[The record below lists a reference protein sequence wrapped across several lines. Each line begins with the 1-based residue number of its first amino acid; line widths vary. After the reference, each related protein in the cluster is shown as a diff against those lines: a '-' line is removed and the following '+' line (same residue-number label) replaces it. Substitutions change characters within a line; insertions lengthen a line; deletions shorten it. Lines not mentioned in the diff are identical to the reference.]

1 MNPKVRGALDLKSK
15 LLDRYADDLIGV
27 LGCYDRLIIT
37 GMLVDVGHPD
47 AIAAQLRHLNIRCF
61 DLGVFAE
68 PLRDQ
73 VRDNAILLARQAGL
87 EIQYLERKG
96 LRKEERGAEILERRG
111 RHPGLV
117 HIFSAMESC
126 KCFKPWHDKQSGRTG
141 RKLTGGRCLHY
152 YFYFIDEQLGLGYV
166 RVPTWLPFRLQIY
179 FNQHQWLANQLRAHG
194 IDFELADNTFVACG
208 DWTQAQALVAGFEIK
223 ALAARLHAL
232 AQAFCPV
239 VKQFGGGYHWSL
251 MQVEYA
257 LDVVFKSATALRPVY
272 QEISRQAIFTVKAP
286 DSARFLNKRLSPEA
300 EAHSDFHT
308 RVEGTRI
315 KHQLNRQAIKMYDKA
330 GRVLRIECVSN
341 DVSFYRHHRKV
352 EHRDGTSDY
361 HVADLKKSIFSLG
374 DLAGLMRAGCARYL
388 EFIGELEDRSGGQ
401 TNLEQISQP
410 VRDERERSWR
420 GFNFFLGNDLAV
432 LLGVVRGEYQISG
445 MSNRRM
451 QAVLP
456 GKSSGQ
462 IGRIL
467 KRLRLHGLI
476 KKVGKTY
483 KYYLTELGRRAVLV
497 GLKLKE
503 HLIVPGLASAS
514 A

>member
-1 MNPKVRGALDLKSK
+1 MNAKVTATQDLKSK
-15 LLDRYADDLIGV
+15 LLDRYAKDIEGT
-27 LGCYDRLIIT
+27 LGCYDRLIVT
-37 GMLVDVGHPD
+37 GMLVDVGHPG
-47 AIAAQLRHLNIRCF
+47 AMTAQLRQRDIRCF
-61 DLGVFAE
+61 DLGDFAE

-73 VRDNAILLARQAGL
+73 VRDNAMLLARQAGL

-96 LRKEERGAEILERRG
+96 LRKEARVAEILEQRG

-126 KCFKPWHDKQSGRTG
+126 KCFKPWHDKKSGRTG
-141 RKLTGGRCLHY
+141 LKLTGGRCLHY

-166 RVPTWLPFRLQIY
+166 RVPTWLPFRLQVY
-179 FNQHQWLANQLRAHG
+179 FNQHQWLANQLRAQA
-194 IDFELADNTFVACG
+194 ITFELADNTFVACG
-208 DWTQAQALVAGFEIK
+208 DWAKAQALVDGFELK
-223 ALAARLHAL
+223 ALAARLHTL
-232 AQAFCPV
+232 AEEFCPV
-239 VKQFGGGYHWSL
+239 VKQFRGGYHWSL

-257 LDVVFKSATALRPVY
+257 LDVVFRSAAALRPVY
-272 QEISRQAIFTVKAP
+272 EEISRQAIFTVKAP
-286 DSARFLNKRLSPEA
+286 DIARFLNKRLSPEA
-300 EAHSDFHT
+300 EAQSDFHT

-315 KHQLNRQAIKMYDKA
+315 KHQLSRQALKMYDKA

-352 EHRDGTSDY
+352 EHRDGTSEY
-361 HVADLKKSIFSLG
+361 RVADLKKSIFSLG

-388 EFIGELEDRSGGQ
+388 EFIGELEDRSSGQ
-401 TNLEQISQP
+401 TNLDRISQP
-410 VRDERERSWR
+410 VKDERERSWR

-432 LLGVVRGEYQISG
+432 LLGIVRGEYQISG
-445 MSNRRM
+445 LSNRRL
-451 QAVLP
+451 QVVLP
-456 GKSSGQ
+456 GQNSGQ

-503 HLIVPGLASAS
+503 HLIVPRLATASA
-514 A
+514 

>member
-1 MNPKVRGALDLKSK
+1 MSAKVNATNDLKSK
-15 LLDRYADDLIGV
+15 QLDRYAKDIEGM

-37 GMLVDVGHPD
+37 GLLVDVGHPD
-47 AIAAQLRHLNIRCF
+47 AMTAQLCHLNIRCF

-68 PLRDQ
+68 PLRDL

-96 LRKEERGAEILERRG
+96 LRKEERVAEILEQRG
-111 RHPGLV
+111 RHPGLI

-126 KCFKPWHDKQSGRTG
+126 KCFKPWHDKKTGRTG
-141 RKLTGGRCLHY
+141 LKLTGGRCLHY

-179 FNQHQWLANQLRAHG
+179 FNQHQWLAHQLRAQG
-194 IDFELADNTFVACG
+194 IAFELADNTFTSCG
-208 DWTQAQALVAGFEIK
+208 DWAKAQALVDGFEIK

-232 AQAFCPV
+232 AEKFCPV
-239 VKQFGGGYHWSL
+239 VKQFRGGYHWSL

-257 LDVVFKSATALRPVY
+257 LDVVFRSAAALRPVY
-272 QEISRQAIFTVKAP
+272 EEISRQAIFTVKAP
-286 DSARFLNKRLSPEA
+286 DIARFLNKRLSPEA
-300 EAHSDFHT
+300 EAQSDFHT

-341 DVSFYRHHRKV
+341 DVTFYRHHRKV

-361 HVADLKKSIFSLG
+361 RVADLKKSIFSLG

-388 EFIGELEDRSGGQ
+388 EFLGELEDRSHGQ
-401 TNLEQISQP
+401 TNLEQISWP
-410 VRDERERSWR
+410 VKDERERSWR
-420 GFNFFLGNDLAV
+420 GFNFFLGHDLTV
-432 LLGVVRGEYQISG
+432 LLGIVRGEYQISG
-445 MSNRRM
+445 LSNRRM

-467 KRLRLHGLI
+467 KRLWLHGLI

-483 KYYLTELGRRAVLV
+483 KYYLTELGRRAVLL

-503 HLIVPGLASAS
+503 HLIVPGLATAS

>member
-1 MNPKVRGALDLKSK
+1 
-15 LLDRYADDLIGV
+15 
-27 LGCYDRLIIT
+27 
-37 GMLVDVGHPD
+37 
-47 AIAAQLRHLNIRCF
+47 
-61 DLGVFAE
+61 
-68 PLRDQ
+68 
-73 VRDNAILLARQAGL
+73 
-87 EIQYLERKG
+87 
-96 LRKEERGAEILERRG
+96 
-111 RHPGLV
+111 
-117 HIFSAMESC
+117 
-126 KCFKPWHDKQSGRTG
+126 
-141 RKLTGGRCLHY
+141 
-152 YFYFIDEQLGLGYV
+152 
-166 RVPTWLPFRLQIY
+166 
-179 FNQHQWLANQLRAHG
+179 
-194 IDFELADNTFVACG
+194 
-208 DWTQAQALVAGFEIK
+208 
-223 ALAARLHAL
+223 
-232 AQAFCPV
+232 
-239 VKQFGGGYHWSL
+239 
-251 MQVEYA
+251 
-257 LDVVFKSATALRPVY
+257 
-272 QEISRQAIFTVKAP
+272 VKAP
-286 DSARFLNKRLSPEA
+286 DIARFLNKRLSPEA

-361 HVADLKKSIFSLG
+361 RVADLKKSIFSLG

-456 GKSSGQ
+456 GQSSGQ

>member
-1 MNPKVRGALDLKSK
+1 MNPKVCAALDLKSK
-15 LLDRYADDLIGV
+15 LLDRYAGELIGV
-27 LGCYDRLIIT
+27 LGCYDRLILT
-37 GMLVDVGHPD
+37 GLLVDVGHPD
-47 AIAAQLRHLNIRCF
+47 AIAAQLRHRNIRCF

-96 LRKEERGAEILERRG
+96 LRKEERVAEILERRG

-126 KCFKPWHDKQSGRTG
+126 KCFKPWHDQQSGRTG
-141 RKLTGGRCLHY
+141 LKLTGGRCLHY

-166 RVPTWLPFRLQIY
+166 RVPTWRPFRLQVY
-179 FNQHQWLANQLRAHG
+179 CNQHQWLANPLRAHG
-194 IDFELADNTFVACG
+194 IACELADNTFVSCG
-208 DWTQAQALVAGFEIK
+208 DWAQAQGLVERFEIK

-232 AQAFCPV
+232 AEAFCPV
-239 VKQFGGGYHWSL
+239 VKQFRGGYHWSL

-257 LDVVFKSATALRPVY
+257 LDVVFKSAQALRPVY
-272 QEISRQAIFTVKAP
+272 AEISRQAIFTVKAP
-286 DSARFLNKRLSPEA
+286 DIARFLNKRLSPEA

-341 DVSFYRHHRKV
+341 DVSFYRHHRKG

-361 HVADLKKSIFSLG
+361 RVADLKKSIFSLG

-388 EFIGELEDRSGGQ
+388 EFLGELADRSGGQ

-410 VRDERERSWR
+410 VRDDRARSWR
-420 GFNFFLGNDLAV
+420 GFNFFLGNDLTV
-432 LLGVVRGEYQISG
+432 LLGIVRGEYQISG